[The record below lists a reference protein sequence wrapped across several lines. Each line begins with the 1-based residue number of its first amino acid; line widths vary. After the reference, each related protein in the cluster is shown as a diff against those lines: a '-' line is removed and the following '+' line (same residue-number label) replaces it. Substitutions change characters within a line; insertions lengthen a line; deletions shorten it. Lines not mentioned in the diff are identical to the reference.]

1 MKFKGILF
9 DKDGTLFDFQKTWNS
24 WSAEMIEHFSA
35 GDPGQRR
42 AIAETV
48 GYDLARQEFYPDSI
62 VIAGTNRQVA
72 ECVTKVVPR
81 YSMEEVEEFLMQ
93 SSLTAQVSE
102 ATPLIPFFQRFK
114 QNGLKLGVM
123 TNDTEAGARAHLASV
138 GALELLDFV
147 AGFDSGFGAKP
158 APGPL
163 LAFVKAMGL
172 SQDQAVMVGDST
184 HDLIAGR
191 AAGMHTIGVL
201 TGLAQ
206 GSELAPYADSILPDI
221 SHIPDYFGLP

>member
-48 GYDLARQEFYPDSI
+48 GYDLVRQEFYPDSI

-81 YSMEEVEEFLMQ
+81 YSVEEVEEFLMQ

-102 ATPLIPFFQRFK
+102 AAPLIPFFQRLK

-123 TNDTEAGARAHLASV
+123 TNDTEAGARVHLASV

>member
-72 ECVTKVVPR
+72 ECVAKVVPR
-81 YSMEEVEEFLMQ
+81 YSVEEVEEFLMQ

>member
-81 YSMEEVEEFLMQ
+81 YSVEEVEEFLMQ

-102 ATPLIPFFQRFK
+102 ATPLIPFLQRLK

>member
-81 YSMEEVEEFLMQ
+81 YSVEEVEEFLMQ

-102 ATPLIPFFQRFK
+102 AAPLIPFFQRLK

-158 APGPL
+158 SPGPL

>member
-48 GYDLARQEFYPDSI
+48 GYDLVRQEFYPDSI

-81 YSMEEVEEFLMQ
+81 YSVEEVEEFLMQ

-102 ATPLIPFFQRFK
+102 AAPLIPFFQRLK

-123 TNDTEAGARAHLASV
+123 TNDTEAGARSHLASV

>member
-81 YSMEEVEEFLMQ
+81 YSVEEVEEFLMQ

-158 APGPL
+158 SPGPL

-221 SHIPDYFGLP
+221 SHIPDYFGVP

>member
-48 GYDLARQEFYPDSI
+48 GYDLVRQEFYPDSI

-81 YSMEEVEEFLMQ
+81 YSVEEVEEFLMQ

-102 ATPLIPFFQRFK
+102 ATPLIPFFQRLK

>member
-1 MKFKGILF
+1 
-9 DKDGTLFDFQKTWNS
+9 
-24 WSAEMIEHFSA
+24 
-35 GDPGQRR
+35 
-42 AIAETV
+42 
-48 GYDLARQEFYPDSI
+48 
-62 VIAGTNRQVA
+62 
-72 ECVTKVVPR
+72 
-81 YSMEEVEEFLMQ
+81 
-93 SSLTAQVSE
+93 
-102 ATPLIPFFQRFK
+102 
-114 QNGLKLGVM
+114 M

>member
-72 ECVTKVVPR
+72 ECVAKVVPR
-81 YSMEEVEEFLMQ
+81 YSVEEVEEFLMQ

-158 APGPL
+158 SPGPL

>member
-81 YSMEEVEEFLMQ
+81 YSVEEVEEFLMQ

-158 APGPL
+158 SPGPL